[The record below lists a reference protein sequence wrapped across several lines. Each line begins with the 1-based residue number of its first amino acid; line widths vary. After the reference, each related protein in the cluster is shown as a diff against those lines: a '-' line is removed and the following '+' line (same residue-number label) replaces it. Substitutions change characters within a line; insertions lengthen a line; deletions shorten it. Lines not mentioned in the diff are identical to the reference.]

1 MSIRNIIDSNIIESA
16 VSGMVIY
23 FFGDWDFLLKAILV
37 LVILDFITGW
47 IIAIYHHNLS
57 SDIGFKGVIKK
68 IVIFIVIV
76 LANIIQGLLNQ
87 KIPLRETVI
96 MFYIFNESLSILE
109 NAAYFIPIPKKLK
122 ETLKQLKEHEDLLR

>member
-1 MSIRNIIDSNIIESA
+1 M
-16 VSGMVIY
+16 
-23 FFGDWDFLLKAILV
+23 
-37 LVILDFITGW
+37 
-47 IIAIYHHNLS
+47 
-57 SDIGFKGVIKK
+57 IKK

-87 KIPLRETVI
+87 KITLRETVI

>member
-1 MSIRNIIDSNIIESA
+1 MNKK
-16 VSGMVIY
+16 Y
-23 FFGDWDFLLKAILV
+23 LKGIMLNV
-37 LVILDFITGW
+37 G
-47 IIAIYHHNLS
+47 
-57 SDIGFKGVIKK
+57 
-68 IVIFIVIV
+68 
-76 LANIIQGLLNQ
+76 LNQ

>member
-1 MSIRNIIDSNIIESA
+1 MFIFCFFEIQTEDIPAVIRGA
-16 VSGMVIY
+16 
-23 FFGDWDFLLKAILV
+23 KTA
-37 LVILDFITGW
+37 
-47 IIAIYHHNLS
+47 
-57 SDIGFKGVIKK
+57 
-68 IVIFIVIV
+68 
-76 LANIIQGLLNQ
+76 IIQGLLNQ